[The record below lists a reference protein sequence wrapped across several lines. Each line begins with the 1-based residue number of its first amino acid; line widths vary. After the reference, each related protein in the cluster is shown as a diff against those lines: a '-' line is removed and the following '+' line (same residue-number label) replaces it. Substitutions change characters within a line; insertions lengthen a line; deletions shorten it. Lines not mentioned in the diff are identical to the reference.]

1 VEKILVTGA
10 SGFLGSWVLQTLNT
24 QDYHVLGL
32 ARKNSNLWR
41 LSNLSSIPI
50 IRKDEA
56 DWGSVIRD
64 EKPSIVIALDWSGVD
79 NKSHD
84 KEEQIKNISRTVA
97 VAQSCLESGVKTF
110 IGFGSQAEIGPTEG
124 IIFEDTSGNPTTNY
138 GKAKV
143 ELRKRLFA
151 LFDKTQID
159 FKWVRIFSTYGPL
172 DTTQWF
178 IPSAVHDLV
187 SKKNFSMTFGEQS
200 WNYLHA
206 HDFANGVCS
215 LIKSEK
221 ISGIINI
228 GNNQQITILETSKI
242 IAGYLGLSHA
252 IKIGAVPYRDD
263 QVMTL
268 HPDVSKIESLGWEPL
283 VPLRTGI
290 ETTIDWI
297 LGKKHVEIVDV
308 KGSKLVF
315 NLPPKP

>member
-1 VEKILVTGA
+1 M
-10 SGFLGSWVLQTLNT
+10 
-24 QDYHVLGL
+24 
-32 ARKNSNLWR
+32 SNIR
-41 LSNLSSIPI
+41 V

-64 EKPSIVIALDWSGVD
+64 EKPSIMIALDWNGVD

-84 KEEQIKNISRTVA
+84 KLVQVTNISRTLA
-97 VAQSCLESGVKTF
+97 IAQSCLDSGVKTF
-110 IGFGSQAEIGPTEG
+110 IGFGSQAEIGPTKG
-124 IIFEDTSGNPTTNY
+124 IILEDTSGNPTTNY

-143 ELRKRLFA
+143 ELRKRLFE

-178 IPSAVHDLV
+178 IPLAVHELIN
-187 SKKNFSMTFGEQS
+187 KKTFRMTFGEQS

-206 HDFANGVCS
+206 YDFATGICA

-221 ISGIINI
+221 ISGTINI
-228 GNNQQITILETSKI
+228 GNSQQITIREASKI
-242 IAGYLGLSHA
+242 IGEYLGLSHA
-252 IKIGAVPYRDD
+252 IKVGAIPYRDD

-268 HPDVSKIESLGWEPL
+268 HPDVSKMKSLGWGPSIPL
-283 VPLRTGI
+283 KTGI

-297 LGKKHVEIVDV
+297 LGKKNIEIVDA
-308 KGSKLVF
+308 KGSKLLF
-315 NLPPKP
+315 NLPSKP

>member
-10 SGFLGSWVLQTLNT
+10 SGFLGSWVLKTL
-24 QDYHVLGL
+24 QIQGYSVLGL
-32 ARKNSNLWR
+32 TRKNSNLWR
-41 LSNLSSIPI
+41 ISNISSIRV

-64 EKPSIVIALDWSGVD
+64 EKPSIVIALDWNGVD

-84 KEEQIKNISRTVA
+84 TEVQLTNISRA
-97 VAQSCLESGVKTF
+97 LAIAQSCLESGVKTF
-110 IGFGSQAEIGPTEG
+110 IGFGSQAEIGPTKG
-124 IIFEDTSGNPTTNY
+124 MILEDTNGNPTTNY

-143 ELRKRLFA
+143 ELRKKLFV

-178 IPSAVHDLV
+178 IPLAVHDLV
-187 SKKNFSMTFGEQS
+187 NKKNFNMTFGEQS

-206 HDFANGVCS
+206 YDFANGVCT

-228 GNNQQITILETSKI
+228 GNNQQITILEVSKI
-242 IAGYLGLSHA
+242 IGEYLGLSQA
-252 IKIGAVPYRDD
+252 IKVGAVPYRDD

-268 HPDVSKIESLGWEPL
+268 HPDVTKMESLGWQPSIPL
-283 VPLRTGI
+283 KTGI

-297 LGKKHVEIVDV
+297 LGKKNIKIVDV
-308 KGSKLVF
+308 KGSRLLF
-315 NLPPKP
+315 NLPAKP